1 MFQTIV
7 KIFLLVIITA
17 AITPFI
23 RKLAFVLGAVDNP
36 NARRINKKPMPTIGG
51 LAIFVAFN
59 IGEFVLLRKDF
70 PTHELFSVL
79 LASSVIILT
88 GLIDDILELKPRQKM
103 FGIFVAS
110 LVVYFLAGIKVREL
124 SLPFLGHIQ
133 LGWWSFPLTIFWILA
148 LTNAVNL
155 IDGLDGLATGVTLI
169 SLVTMGIVG
178 FFFLKSWQH
187 YVPIMCIM
195 LAACL
200 LGFLPY
206 NFHPAKIFL
215 GDTGALYIGFMISV
229 LSLKG
234 LKNVTF
240 VSLLVP
246 ILILG
251 VPITDTVYAMIR
263 RKLNRKNISQ
273 ADKHHLHH
281 QLMRMGLTHRQ
292 TVLAIYGISLIFSF
306 VSLLSL
312 VSPRWG
318 IWLLILGLLFAVEL
332 FVETIGLL
340 GEKYKPLLHFFQH
353 TINKMER
360 ADPEVKVRR
369 LNKKN
374 TNKKDLRCFNVNL
387 FYCSWKFKSVTGI
400 SLNLWSIFLKST
412 FPDNKLISSSST

>member
-103 FGIFVAS
+103 FGIFIAS

-124 SLPFLGHIQ
+124 SLPLLGHLQ

-229 LSLKG
+229 FSLKG

-263 RKLNRKNISQ
+263 RKLNKKNISQ

-340 GEKYKPLLHFFQH
+340 GEKYKPLLHFLQR

-369 LNKKN
+369 LTKKN
-374 TNKKDLRCFNVNL
+374 TDKKDLR
-387 FYCSWKFKSVTGI
+387 
-400 SLNLWSIFLKST
+400 
-412 FPDNKLISSSST
+412 

>member
-1 MFQTIV
+1 
-7 KIFLLVIITA
+7 
-17 AITPFI
+17 
-23 RKLAFVLGAVDNP
+23 
-36 NARRINKKPMPTIGG
+36 
-51 LAIFVAFN
+51 
-59 IGEFVLLRKDF
+59 
-70 PTHELFSVL
+70 
-79 LASSVIILT
+79 
-88 GLIDDILELKPRQKM
+88 
-103 FGIFVAS
+103 
-110 LVVYFLAGIKVREL
+110 
-124 SLPFLGHIQ
+124 
-133 LGWWSFPLTIFWILA
+133 
-148 LTNAVNL
+148 
-155 IDGLDGLATGVTLI
+155 
-169 SLVTMGIVG
+169 

-263 RKLNRKNISQ
+263 RKLNKKNISQ

-281 QLMRMGLTHRQ
+281 QLMRMGLSHRQ

-340 GEKYKPLLHFFQH
+340 GEKYKPLLHFLQH

-374 TNKKDLRCFNVNL
+374 TNKKDLR
-387 FYCSWKFKSVTGI
+387 
-400 SLNLWSIFLKST
+400 
-412 FPDNKLISSSST
+412 

>member
-263 RKLNRKNISQ
+263 RKLNKKNISQ

-281 QLMRMGLTHRQ
+281 QLMRMGLSHRQ

-340 GEKYKPLLHFFQH
+340 GEKYKPLLHFLQH
-353 TINKMER
+353 TINKMKR

-374 TNKKDLRCFNVNL
+374 TNKKDLR
-387 FYCSWKFKSVTGI
+387 
-400 SLNLWSIFLKST
+400 
-412 FPDNKLISSSST
+412 

>member
-1 MFQTIV
+1 
-7 KIFLLVIITA
+7 
-17 AITPFI
+17 
-23 RKLAFVLGAVDNP
+23 
-36 NARRINKKPMPTIGG
+36 
-51 LAIFVAFN
+51 
-59 IGEFVLLRKDF
+59 
-70 PTHELFSVL
+70 
-79 LASSVIILT
+79 
-88 GLIDDILELKPRQKM
+88 M
-103 FGIFVAS
+103 FGIFIAS

-124 SLPFLGHIQ
+124 SLPLLGHLQ

-229 LSLKG
+229 FSLKG

-263 RKLNRKNISQ
+263 RKLNKKNISQ

-340 GEKYKPLLHFFQH
+340 GEKYKPQ
-353 TINKMER
+353 IK
-360 ADPEVKVRR
+360 
-369 LNKKN
+369 
-374 TNKKDLRCFNVNL
+374 
-387 FYCSWKFKSVTGI
+387 
-400 SLNLWSIFLKST
+400 
-412 FPDNKLISSSST
+412 

>member
-1 MFQTIV
+1 M
-7 KIFLLVIITA
+7 
-17 AITPFI
+17 
-23 RKLAFVLGAVDNP
+23 
-36 NARRINKKPMPTIGG
+36 
-51 LAIFVAFN
+51 
-59 IGEFVLLRKDF
+59 
-70 PTHELFSVL
+70 
-79 LASSVIILT
+79 
-88 GLIDDILELKPRQKM
+88 IDDILELKPRQKM

-110 LVVYFLAGIKVREL
+110 LVVYFLAEIKVREL
-124 SLPFLGHIQ
+124 SLPFFGHIQ

-263 RKLNRKNISQ
+263 RKLNKKNISQ

-369 LNKKN
+369 LNKKIQ
-374 TNKKDLRCFNVNL
+374 TKKIYV
-387 FYCSWKFKSVTGI
+387 KT
-400 SLNLWSIFLKST
+400 T
-412 FPDNKLISSSST
+412 